1 MNQRRDDQAPK
12 HRTETPSVSQEELN
26 AFLDGELDSARAD
39 EVASLVEHDP
49 DLQRRLAD
57 LKQVNDQLKAYG
69 REQESGGLP
78 PRIRSM
84 IDSWLK
90 RN

>member
-1 MNQRRDDQAPK
+1 MNQRRDDHAPK
-12 HRTETPSVSQEELN
+12 HKTETHGVSQEELN
-26 AFLDGELDSARAD
+26 AFLDGELDRARTD
-39 EVASLVEHDP
+39 EIAALAEHDTE
-49 DLQRRLAD
+49 LQRRLAE

-69 REQESGGLP
+69 REQESGALP

>member
-12 HRTETPSVSQEELN
+12 HKTGTPYVSQEELN
-26 AFLDGELDSARAD
+26 AFMDGELDRRRAD
-39 EVASLVEHDP
+39 EIASQLEQDT
-49 DLQRRLAD
+49 DLQRRLAG

-69 REQESGGLP
+69 REQETGALP
-78 PRIRSM
+78 ARLRSM